1 MKEPNEIL
9 DDMSAMTDKM
19 QMSVPHFDALEHWV
33 NNPLIKPH
41 NKVERL
47 ARWEEMVCDEA
58 IQAERNRVLDILIDG
73 LPDGMYSN
81 GWVHSI
87 IQKIEGEE

>member
-1 MKEPNEIL
+1 MVDCLRDRCCVHACTWDDQPACCGERFHTGWVGFAGVGFDEDCAGQVMDEI
-9 DDMSAMTDKM
+9 DD
-19 QMSVPHFDALEHWV
+19 
-33 NNPLIKPH
+33 
-41 NKVERL
+41 
-47 ARWEEMVCDEA
+47 A
-58 IQAERNRVLDILIDG
+58 IEQERNRVLDILIDG

>member
-1 MKEPNEIL
+1 MDEI
-9 DDMSAMTDKM
+9 
-19 QMSVPHFDALEHWV
+19 
-33 NNPLIKPH
+33 
-41 NKVERL
+41 
-47 ARWEEMVCDEA
+47 DEA
-58 IQAERNRVLDILIDG
+58 ILEERNRVLDILIEG